1 MKTTPISTMGLIN
14 SSREMRTNLQFKI
27 AQAQKEANTG
37 RHSDVGLSIGYLTER
52 TLSLRHD
59 LDRLQTFKDTNAVA
73 SSRLELT
80 QTQLDG
86 MASSA
91 QEFLTTLMAA
101 RSSPSSAGVAVA
113 DAKAKLKGFTAAMN
127 TAVNGAY
134 LFAGVNTDVKPLG
147 DYFTTPASGAQT
159 AVSTAF
165 AAAFPGDVEDISAAD
180 MTAFLDGAFASLFDN
195 ANWTANWSQAS
206 DQNITSRIST
216 NERIET
222 GTNANEEPFRLL
234 ASVYTMVADLPVEQ
248 LGEGAYLALMDK
260 AMELVGR
267 ASNTGLTDL
276 RATLGTSQGRI
287 KASNERIDVQKGLL
301 NEHVVALEG
310 VDPYEAQ
317 VKVNALLTQLET
329 AYALTAKLQNL
340 SLLKYI

>member
-1 MKTTPISTMGLIN
+1 MKTTPVSTMSLIN
-14 SSREMRTNLQFKI
+14 ATKEMRTNLQYKI
-27 AQAQKEANTG
+27 AEGQKEASTG
-37 RHSDVGLSIGYLTER
+37 RYADVGMSIGYLTER
-52 TLSLRHD
+52 TLSLRNE
-59 LDRLQTFKDTNAVA
+59 LERLNTFKDTNAVA
-73 SSRLELT
+73 ASRLELT

-101 RSSPSSAGVAVA
+101 RASPSSAGVAVQ
-113 DAKAKLKGFTAAMN
+113 DAKSKLIAFTAAMN

-147 DYFTTPASGAQT
+147 DYYTTPPSAAQS

-165 AAAFPGDVEDISAAD
+165 STAFPGPVEDISASD
-180 MTAFLDGAFASLFDN
+180 MTAFLNGTFATLFDN

-206 DQNITSRIST
+206 DQDITSRISS
-216 NERIET
+216 NERIASS
-222 GTNANEEPFRLL
+222 TNANEEPFRLL
-234 ASVYTMVADLPVEQ
+234 ASVYTMVADLPVDQ
-248 LGEGAYLALMDK
+248 LSEGAYLALIDT

-276 RATLGTSQGRI
+276 RATLGTAQGRI
-287 KASNERIDVQKGLL
+287 KAANERIDVQKGLL
-301 NEHVVALEG
+301 NEHVLALEG

-317 VKVNALLTQLET
+317 VRVNALLTQLET

-340 SLLKYI
+340 TLLKYI

>member
-1 MKTTPISTMGLIN
+1 MKATPVSTMGLIN
-14 SSREMRTNLQFKI
+14 ASREMRTNLQFKI
-27 AQAQKEANTG
+27 AEGQKEANTG
-37 RHSDVGLSIGYLTER
+37 RYADVGLSIGYLTER
-52 TLSLRHD
+52 TLSLRHE

-73 SSRLELT
+73 ASRLELT

-86 MASSA
+86 MAASA

-101 RSSPSSAGVAVA
+101 RASPSSAGVAVA
-113 DAKAKLKGFTAAMN
+113 DAKAKLTGFTAAMN

-147 DYFTTPASGAQT
+147 DYFTTPASAAQT

-165 AAAFPGDVEDISAAD
+165 SAAFPGPVEDISGAD
-180 MTAFLDGAFASLFDN
+180 MKAFLDGAFASLFDG

-206 DQNITSRIST
+206 DQNITSRISN
-216 NERIET
+216 NERIAT
-222 GTNANEEPFRLL
+222 STNANEEPFRLL

-248 LGEGAYLALMDK
+248 LGEGAYLALIDT

-267 ASNTGLTDL
+267 ASNAELTEL
-276 RATLGTSQGRI
+276 RASLGTSQGRI
-287 KASNERIDVQKGLL
+287 KAANERIDVQKGLL

-317 VKVNALLTQLET
+317 VRVNALLTQLET

>member
-1 MKTTPISTMGLIN
+1 MKTTPVSTMGLIN
-14 SSREMRTNLQFKI
+14 ASREMRTNLQFKI
-27 AQAQKEANTG
+27 AEGQKEANTG
-37 RHSDVGLSIGYLTER
+37 RYADVGLSIGYLTER

-73 SSRLELT
+73 ASRLELT

-86 MASSA
+86 MAASA

-101 RSSPSSAGVAVA
+101 RASPSSGGVAVS
-113 DAKAKLKGFTAAMN
+113 DAKSKLVALTASLN

-134 LFAGVNTDVKPLG
+134 LFAGVNTDVKPLA
-147 DYFTTPASGAQT
+147 DYYATPPSAAQT

-165 AAAFPGDVEDISAAD
+165 TTAFPGPVEDISAAD
-180 MTAFLDGAFASLFDN
+180 MEAFLDGPFSTLFDN

-206 DQNITSRIST
+206 DQDITSRIST
-216 NERIET
+216 NERIAT
-222 GTNANEEPFRLL
+222 STNANEEPFRLL

-248 LGEGAYLALMDK
+248 LSEGAYLALIDK
-260 AMELVGR
+260 AMALVGQ

-287 KASNERIDVQKGLL
+287 NAANERIDVQKGLL

-329 AYALTAKLQNL
+329 AYALTARLQNL